1 MRPVLKPA
9 LVRFWRDASC
19 VQLGLEPPHG
29 VVLEG
34 VSDAA
39 ATVLDLLD
47 GSRDWPGVL
56 AVARERGCDP
66 ADTEALLETLL
77 RQGLLDDA
85 ASAPDGIPVDELD
98 RLRSDLAQ
106 ESLLALQPGGASLA
120 LARMRAARIVV
131 VGAGRVGSA
140 VSLLLAA
147 AGVSHVTVCDPRPAK
162 AWDGGPAGFTAP
174 RDTRTRA
181 YATASA
187 AARKGSR
194 GVRAS
199 PLTPDDPRLYA
210 GASAVVLAPDVYSGP
225 EPAVEAALVATGVPY
240 VMSGVRE
247 TRGIVGPLV
256 LPGRTSCARCH
267 DLLRTER
274 DPAWPLIAAQ
284 LSAPRSGSVTACGV
298 ELATAIA
305 ALTAA
310 QVHDLVA
317 GRRVAVLGATL
328 EIGLPDWQMHRRA
341 WRIHP
346 ACGCT
351 ASTAACDAG

>member
-9 LVRFWRDASC
+9 LVRLWRDASC

-29 VVLEG
+29 VVLDG
-34 VSDAA
+34 VSEAV

-47 GSRDWPGVL
+47 GSREWYAVL
-56 AVARERGCDP
+56 DEALERGCDP
-66 ADTEALLETLL
+66 ADTATLL
-77 RQGLLDDA
+77 DTLLQRGLLDDA
-85 ASAPDGIPVDELD
+85 ARVPDGIPVDELD
-98 RLRSDLAQ
+98 RLRRDFAN
-106 ESLLALQPGGASLA
+106 ESLLAPQPGAASAA
-120 LARMRAARIVV
+120 LSRMHAARIVV

-147 AGVSHVTVCDPRPAK
+147 AGASEVTVCDARPAE
-162 AWDGGPAGFTAP
+162 AWDGGPAGFAPP
-174 RDTRTRA
+174 RDSRTRA
-181 YATASA
+181 FATAA
-187 AARKGSR
+187 GAARRGLK

-199 PLTPDDPRLYA
+199 KLGPDDPSLYA
-210 GASAVVLAPDVYSGP
+210 GASAVVLAPDVYCGP
-225 EPAVEAALVATGVPY
+225 APAVEAALIATRAPY
-240 VMSGVRE
+240 VISGVRE

-267 DLLRTER
+267 DLFRTDR

-284 LSAPRSGSVTACGV
+284 LSSPRSSSITACGV

-305 ALTAA
+305 AVTAG
-310 QVHDLVA
+310 QLHDHLA
-317 GRRVAVLGATL
+317 GRCAGVLGATL

-346 ACGCT
+346 DCGCT
-351 ASTAACDAG
+351 ASAASLSG